1 MWSFFHSWRRM
12 AGCVTLLMACGFT
25 SLWIRS
31 YIVFDQIAV
40 AGMLF
45 ISNSGCF
52 VCSWLGWGSD
62 LDIVNWY
69 SETASPFSEDWYFG
83 TDGVRLPFWA
93 ISVPLA
99 LLSAYLILCKP
110 STRTEE
116 DTHGDDGAL

>member
-1 MWSFFHSWRRM
+1 MSEFFHGWRPK
-12 AGCVTLLMACGFT
+12 AGCVTLMMACSTT

-40 AGMLF
+40 AGNLL
-45 ISNSGCF
+45 ISNSGCL
-52 VCSWLGWGSD
+52 VWSWLGWGSD
-62 LDIVNWY
+62 LHILNWY

-93 ISVPLA
+93 INIPLA

-110 STRTEE
+110 PKRVAEAIHI
-116 DTHGDDGAL
+116 DAGQL